1 MKKNLRAH
9 LALIG
14 ANLIFGA
21 SYSIVKIITPGYMP
35 AFALNAARVIVAIFF
50 FTISFGF
57 SGGRAWPAKKDWP
70 LLALCSLTG
79 IVINQLF
86 FIKGVSMTS
95 PIHSSLLSLATPL
108 FITGIAAWL
117 LRESFTILKAIG
129 LLLGLSG
136 AGMLILLKG
145 SGNHSPDSLTGDILV
160 LFNAISYS
168 FYLVLI
174 KPLMSQYQG
183 TDILRWLFL
192 LGAIIILPLGPPDL
206 LSIQFQSWPANAW
219 AALLFVTIG
228 ATFLAYLFNIYGI
241 SQLGAA
247 ATGSYIYTQPIFATL
262 IACFFFGEELTLQ
275 RILAA
280 LLIIGGVFLTNYKKR
295 PPSLG

>member
-1 MKKNLRAH
+1 MKQNLRAH
-9 LALIG
+9 LAVIS

-21 SYSIVKIITPGYMP
+21 SYSIVKIITPDYLP
-35 AFALNAARVIVAIFF
+35 AFALNAARVIVAILFF
-50 FTISFGF
+50 SLGFWFT
-57 SGGRAWPAKKDWP
+57 GGRAWPEKKDLP

-86 FIKGVSMTS
+86 FIKGVSLTS
-95 PIHSSLLSLATPL
+95 PIHSSLLSMATPL

-117 LRESFTILKAIG
+117 LREKFTLLKGLG
-129 LLLGLSG
+129 LLLGLTG
-136 AGMLILLKG
+136 AGILILLKG
-145 SGNHSPDSLTGDILV
+145 SGTHAPESLTGDILV
-160 LFNAISYS
+160 LINAISYS

-174 KPLMSQYQG
+174 KPLMSKYQG

-192 LGAIIILPLGPPDL
+192 LGAIIILPLGTPDL
-206 LSIQFQSWPANAW
+206 LSAQFNAWPVNAW

-228 ATFLAYLFNIYGI
+228 TTFLAYLFNLYGI

-262 IACFFFGEELTLQ
+262 IACLFFGEQLTPQ

-280 LLIIGGVFLTNYKKR
+280 TLIILGVFLTNYKKT

>member
-1 MKKNLRAH
+1 MKKNLQAH
-9 LALIG
+9 LAVIG
-14 ANLIFGA
+14 ANIIFGA
-21 SYSIVKIITPGYMP
+21 SYSIVKVVTPSYMP
-35 AFALNAARVIVAIFF
+35 ALALNAARVIVALVFF
-50 FTISFGF
+50 FCSFWLV
-57 SGGRAWPAKKDWP
+57 GGSTWPAKKDWP
-70 LLALCSLTG
+70 RLAICSLTG

-86 FIKGVSMTS
+86 FIKGVSLTS
-95 PIHSSLLSLATPL
+95 PIHSSLLSLATPI

-117 LRESFTILKAIG
+117 LREKFTWIKALG

-145 SGNHSPDSLTGDILV
+145 SGNHSPDSLTGDIMV
-160 LFNAISYS
+160 LLNAISYS

-174 KPLMSQYQG
+174 KPLMTKYKG

-192 LGAIIILPLGPPDL
+192 LGAIVILPLGLPEL
-206 LSIQFQSWPANAW
+206 TTLQFNHWPAGAL

-241 SQLGAA
+241 SKLGAA
-247 ATGSYIYTQPIFATL
+247 AIGSYIYTQPIFATL
-262 IACFFFGEELTLQ
+262 IACLFFGEELTLQ

-280 LLIIGGVFLTNYKKR
+280 LLIVGGVFLSNYNKT

>member
-1 MKKNLRAH
+1 MKKNLQAH
-9 LALIG
+9 LAVIC

-21 SYSIVKIITPGYMP
+21 SYSIVKVITPSYMP
-35 AFALNAARVIVAIFF
+35 ALALNAARVIVALVFF
-50 FTISFGF
+50 FCSFLLM
-57 SGGRAWPAKKDWP
+57 GGSTWPSKKDWP
-70 LLALCSLTG
+70 RLAICSLTG

-86 FIKGVSMTS
+86 FIKGVSLTS
-95 PIHSSLLSLATPL
+95 PIHSSLLSLATPI

-117 LRESFTILKAIG
+117 LREKFTGVRAMG

-145 SGNHSPDSLTGDILV
+145 TGHHMPDSLTGDVMV
-160 LFNAISYS
+160 LLNAISYS

-174 KPLMSQYQG
+174 KPLMTKYKG

-192 LGAIIILPLGPPDL
+192 LGALIILPLGVPE
-206 LSIQFQSWPANAW
+206 LSHLKITHWPAHAL
-219 AALLFVTIG
+219 AALLFVTVG

-241 SQLGAA
+241 SKLGAA

-262 IACFFFGEELTLQ
+262 IACLFFGEELTLQ
-275 RILAA
+275 RVLAA
-280 LLIIGGVFLTNYKKR
+280 MLIIGGVFLSNYNKT

>member
-192 LGAIIILPLGPPDL
+192 LGAIIILPLGTVQYLWNFPIGCSRHRKLHLYPTYLCYAHRL
-206 LSIQFQSWPANAW
+206 LLLWRRTYPAAH
-219 AALLFVTIG
+219 
-228 ATFLAYLFNIYGI
+228 
-241 SQLGAA
+241 
-247 ATGSYIYTQPIFATL
+247 TGSPADYRR
-262 IACFFFGEELTLQ
+262 
-275 RILAA
+275 RISDQL
-280 LLIIGGVFLTNYKKR
+280 
-295 PPSLG
+295 